1 MEPTPD
7 DGLGIHLV
15 ELGVLSLEMET
26 VVLRGGPMG
35 TRVIVEFKNVRL
47 VGDRIRARQRGG
59 TAADWLVVG
68 PDATATL
75 DIRMTLATDD
85 GALIFVHGGG
95 RTDANTFPKG
105 GAMWF
110 APIFETADPRYGW
123 LNAIQAIGKGR
134 AAGDHATFRL
144 YEAR

>member
-1 MEPTPD
+1 MEKMPD
-7 DGLGIHLV
+7 ESLAIELV
-15 ELGVLSLEMET
+15 PLGVLSLEMDT

-47 VGDRIRARQRGG
+47 QGDRVRAVQRGA

-75 DIRMTLATDD
+75 DIRMTLATED
-85 GALIFVHGGG
+85 GALIYVHGGG
-95 RTDANTFPKG
+95 RTDASTFPKG

-110 APIFETADPRYGW
+110 APIFETADPRYAW

-134 AAGDHATFRL
+134 AAGDRATFRL